1 MKDKVLAVL
10 KNTDGYVSGQELCEE
25 LGVSRTAVWKAVNAL
40 KEAGYEI
47 ESVRNR
53 GYMLKSCPDV
63 LLSEEIKS
71 VLDTKWFANKI
82 LYFDEIDSTNSEI
95 KRQAEQGASEGT
107 LAIAEYQS
115 AGRGRRGRSWDS
127 PAGSGIWMSFLIKPD
142 IRPEHAPMIT
152 LLAAMACASAV
163 RDVTGLEAMIKWPN
177 DIVIGGRKITGILT
191 EMSTEMETISYIVV
205 GIGINANM
213 TEFPEDIRKTATSLA
228 IECKE
233 PVSRSLIVAS
243 FGHYFEQY
251 YEIFINDLNMSSLK
265 DIYESMLVNKGAEV
279 AIIGKSGTIRRRAVG
294 INDEGELLVEDDEHN
309 ITAVRAGEVSV
320 RGIYGYV

>member
-1 MKDKVLAVL
+1 
-10 KNTDGYVSGQELCEE
+10 
-25 LGVSRTAVWKAVNAL
+25 
-40 KEAGYEI
+40 
-47 ESVRNR
+47 
-53 GYMLKSCPDV
+53 
-63 LLSEEIKS
+63 
-71 VLDTKWFANKI
+71 
-82 LYFDEIDSTNSEI
+82 
-95 KRQAEQGASEGT
+95 
-107 LAIAEYQS
+107 
-115 AGRGRRGRSWDS
+115 
-127 PAGSGIWMSFLIKPD
+127 
-142 IRPEHAPMIT
+142 
-152 LLAAMACASAV
+152 
-163 RDVTGLEAMIKWPN
+163 MIKWPN

-191 EMSTEMETISYIVV
+191 EMSTEMETISYVVV

-213 TEFPEDIRKTATSLA
+213 TEFPEDISRTATSLA
-228 IECKE
+228 IECKK

-279 AIIGKSGTIRRRAVG
+279 AIIGKSGAIRRKAVG

>member
-1 MKDKVLAVL
+1 MSA
-10 KNTDGYVSGQELCEE
+10 S
-25 LGVSRTAVWKAVNAL
+25 
-40 KEAGYEI
+40 
-47 ESVRNR
+47 
-53 GYMLKSCPDV
+53 ML
-63 LLSEEIKS
+63 
-71 VLDTKWFANKI
+71 
-82 LYFDEIDSTNSEI
+82 
-95 KRQAEQGASEGT
+95 T
-107 LAIAEYQS
+107 LV
-115 AGRGRRGRSWDS
+115 
-127 PAGSGIWMSFLIKPD
+127 
-142 IRPEHAPMIT
+142 
-152 LLAAMACASAV
+152 AAMAVYDAISSRVEGCA
-163 RDVTGLEAMIKWPN
+163 IKWPN

-191 EMSTEMETISYIVV
+191 EMSTEMETISYVVV

-213 TEFPEDIRKTATSLA
+213 TEFPEDISRTATSLA
-228 IECKE
+228 IECKK

-279 AIIGKSGTIRRRAVG
+279 AIIGKSGAIRRKAVG